1 MLARCAR
8 VAPARVRASP
18 GSENLISS
26 FFSFCTTD
34 TPATSGK
41 RNEPFAPLMV
51 TESSARVAV
60 TPWGNSTGALA
71 IRDIV
76 ALSVTRARYAASG
89 DDAQHLAA
97 LARGTRLAVGHHPL
111 RGR

>member
-26 FFSFCTTD
+26 LLSVCTTD
-34 TPATSGK
+34 TPAPSG
-41 RNEPFAPLMV
+41 RLSEPFAPLMV
-51 TESSARVAV
+51 TEPDARVAV
-60 TPWGNSTGALA
+60 TPWGSSTGALA

-76 ALSVTRARYAASG
+76 ASLLI
-89 DDAQHLAA
+89 H
-97 LARGTRLAVGHHPL
+97 ARGVTL
-111 RGR
+111 RRRCTAPHRPG